1 MIVYE
6 SLKMTQGKLCIKE
19 ENSQA
24 KKKKKKKQK
33 KNNEK
38 KRKKKRKKKKKKKKM
53 KHGRTIQFGLIQQ
66 AFFEAS

>member
-19 ENSQA
+19 ENSLA
-24 KKKKKKKQK
+24 
-33 KNNEK
+33 
-38 KRKKKRKKKKKKKKM
+38 KKKKKKM

>member
-24 KKKKKKKQK
+24 KKKKKK
-33 KNNEK
+33 NETWT
-38 KRKKKRKKKKKKKKM
+38 
-53 KHGRTIQFGLIQQ
+53 HDSIWIDSTSLF
-66 AFFEAS
+66 

>member
-24 KKKKKKKQK
+24 KKKKKKKENK
-33 KNNEK
+33 K
-38 KRKKKRKKKKKKKKM
+38 
-53 KHGRTIQFGLIQQ
+53 
-66 AFFEAS
+66 

>member
-24 KKKKKKKQK
+24 KKKKKKK
-33 KNNEK
+33 
-38 KRKKKRKKKKKKKKM
+38 